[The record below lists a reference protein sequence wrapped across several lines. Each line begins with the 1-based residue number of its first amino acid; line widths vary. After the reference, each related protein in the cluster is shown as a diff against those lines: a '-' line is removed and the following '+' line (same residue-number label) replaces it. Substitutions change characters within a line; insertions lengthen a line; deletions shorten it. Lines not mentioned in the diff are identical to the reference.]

1 MPFAPLLLEE
11 NCFMYDRYISDWD
24 NAYANGIHIVGGDQW
39 GDIWKQRS
47 GQFRTT
53 QLEAQRADLDLP
65 YGEKP
70 RNLYDLFLPEGDA
83 KGLVVFI
90 HGGFWTETDKSY
102 WSYLASGSVEHGFAV
117 AMPSYTLCP
126 ETTISG
132 ITVEIAQAIE
142 HAAARISG
150 PIYLAGHSAG
160 GQLACRMM
168 TLSSPLSPITRQ
180 RVRHVLSISGLHD
193 LRPLMQMELNTSLQI
208 DEDEAFSE
216 SPALL
221 RPLEAT
227 RLTCWYG
234 SNERPEFIRQSK
246 LLANIWLGLGAT
258 TTCIEEMDKHHFDVI
273 DGLSDASHPLIKR
286 FLFSE

>member
-1 MPFAPLLLEE
+1 
-11 NCFMYDRYISDWD
+11 MYDRHIPDWD

-39 GDIWKQRS
+39 GDIWQQRS
-47 GQFRTT
+47 DQFRVAKV
-53 QLEAQRADLDLP
+53 EAQRAYLDVP
-65 YGEKP
+65 YGDRP
-70 RNLYDLFLPEGDA
+70 RNIYDLFMPEEEV

-102 WSYLASGSVEHGFAV
+102 WSYLANGSLEHGFAV

-126 ETTISG
+126 EARISG
-132 ITVEIAQAIE
+132 ITAEIAQAIE

-168 TLSSPLSPITRQ
+168 TLSGPLSPVTRQ
-180 RVRHVLSISGLHD
+180 RIRHILSISGLHD
-193 LRPLMQMELNTSLQI
+193 LRPLMQMELNALLRI
-208 DEDEAFSE
+208 DENEALAE

-221 RPLEAT
+221 RPCEET
-227 RLTCWYG
+227 RLTCWHG

-258 TTCIEEMDKHHFDVI
+258 IACIEEMDKHHFDVL
-273 DGLSDASHPLIKR
+273 DGLSAPSHPLIKR